1 MKKVLLFL
9 LLLVSVQTFAQIR
22 RTAEFDFTKPTALTP
37 SITPMTENA
46 QTVQVTDETFKNSA
60 VSISFTPVGVAKGAR
75 IQTIVEDGVTSY
87 LLRLESITDMTFQVA
102 NGATLNEISFSN
114 ETVFGGLYLRN
125 GEAGAMDPYETYKK
139 WEAGSATNVNSVTFR
154 NSDKDALFYK
164 IYVTYTEPSDVLAPT
179 STSIQQGSTVASF
192 SALTLRFADNMI
204 LASTN
209 GITLSNGTKTW
220 NMSATVS
227 KDSII
232 LSAPEEI
239 STDGTYTVTVPARC
253 FKNASGYENQ
263 ALSYTFTVSTP
274 KNSFNFS
281 SVTPAEGNVDSL
293 PSKITLTYPTYIKVN
308 ETATL
313 TLCENGKNIAPV
325 TIFKKT
331 GDSKSAVLS
340 FADVIAEGITTKG
353 KYTITVPEN
362 TITDGMGETYNP
374 TFTLTYTI
382 GETTPDPTPDPD
394 PDPTPEDTETM
405 KLAKKLV
412 ETTGVGFPKADSET
426 RNALKALIE
435 AETTPS
441 DEDLLSAIDTLYKD
455 TDVELPSEGKWYIIS
470 GVNNNESNAT
480 HAYLSYTD
488 GKVTLT
494 TNKNVATAFEVENHG
509 ASYAFKTKDGKYLHV
524 LSSNNVDYEGTSDK
538 NVTSDYSSVNNLTLA
553 KLSVAEVETSKQF
566 GLLTIEGSLGK
577 DVLENIAANAFALI
591 AYGNDNLTI
600 RTRANF
606 TVQFSETL
614 SSAFSLEET
623 SEPDEETQTVETAYT
638 ITPSTVEKGG
648 DLTLTFPNVE
658 NIKASS
664 EIDAYIANASGER
677 IEGISVISSADSNN
691 KFTISISGFDNG
703 NYQVVFPEGSFLY
716 QKNGKTVQTQLI
728 KADFT
733 IGNGG
738 SGEDEDSGNDGKFT
752 ETYDQFIVM
761 PSVNSEYIKD
771 SDLNNFTISIINGD
785 YSGLVPDPSKTV
797 RIAKYSNNATMAT
810 GHFEACS
817 EDEQPGY
824 TVIKLVL
831 DSPIAEGSFASTK
844 YSVVVESGTFGDANF
859 GKYLADKSSVSAKSC
874 RVNARRNFDYVVN
887 NDMATGID
895 EVTTDANRPSVI
907 YDLMGRRVQDMSRPG
922 IYIVNGKKIVKK

>member
-22 RTAEFDFTKPTALTP
+22 RTAEFDFTHPTALTP

-60 VSISFTPVGVAKGAR
+60 VSINFTPIGVAKGAR

-87 LLRLESITDMTFQVA
+87 HLRLESITDMTFQVA

-114 ETVFGGLYLRN
+114 ETVFGGVYLRN
-125 GEAGAMDPYETYKK
+125 GEAGSMNPYETYKK

-164 IYVTYTEPSDVLAPT
+164 IYVTYTEPSDVLSPT
-179 STSIQQGSTVASF
+179 STSIQQGSTIASF

-204 LASTN
+204 LANSN

-227 KDSII
+227 RDSVI

-239 STDGTYTVTVPARC
+239 SADGTYTVTVPARC

-281 SVTPAEGNVDSL
+281 NVTPAEGNVDSL
-293 PSKITLTYPTYIKVN
+293 PSEITLTYPTYIKVK
-308 ETATL
+308 ETTL
-313 TLCENGKNIAPV
+313 TLCENGKAIVPV
-325 TIFKKT
+325 TISKKT

-340 FADVIAEGITTKG
+340 FANDIPEGISDKG
-353 KYTITVPEN
+353 KYTITVPEK

-374 TFTLTYTI
+374 AFTLTYTI

-394 PDPTPEDTETM
+394 PDPTPAPTPEDTETM

-412 ETTGVGFPKADSET
+412 ETTGVGYPKADSET

-441 DEDLLSAIDTLYKD
+441 DEDLQSAIDTLYKD
-455 TDVELPSEGKWYIIS
+455 TDVELPSEGKWYYIYNVDAKGTKRYLAS
-470 GVNNNESNAT
+470 NNGNIA
-480 HAYLSYTD
+480 
-488 GKVTLT
+488 LT
-494 TNKNVATAFEVENHG
+494 TQKEEATAFEANENN
-509 ASYAFKTKDGKYLHV
+509 SFKTIDGKYLHTNG
-524 LSSNNVDYEGTSDK
+524 LTDNAI
-538 NVTSDYSSVNNLTLA
+538 NLTLT
-553 KLSVAEVETSKQF
+553 KFNVKDVDNKTTF
-566 GLLTIEGSLGK
+566 GLLSIYGFYKTNALGK
-577 DVLENIAANAFALI
+577 DLSAYALVDCEHNLLVTDESIADL
-591 AYGNDNLTI
+591 
-600 RTRANF
+600 
-606 TVQFSETL
+606 QFEVSNHL
-614 SSAFSLEET
+614 SSAFSFTET

-761 PSVNSEYIKD
+761 PSVNNEYIKD
-771 SDLNNFTISIINGD
+771 SDLNNFTISIVNGD
-785 YSGLVPDPSKTV
+785 YSGLAPDPSKTV
-797 RIAKYSNNATMAT
+797 RIAKYSNNTTMAT
-810 GHFEACS
+810 GHFEACP

-831 DSPIAEGSFASTK
+831 DSPIVEGSFASTK
-844 YSVVVESGTFGDANF
+844 YSVVVEAGTFGDANF
-859 GKYLADKSSVSAKSC
+859 GKYLADKSSVSTKSC

-895 EVTTDANRPSVI
+895 EVNTDANRPRVI